1 MDFRFSAFE
10 IINKKQIAQNT
21 KFIFK
26 EFKEITKHVFSHC
39 LNQRHLLTVF
49 LIIQNKYLPSKTNSI
64 INMMLK
70 IVIVPLLKQKRPDL
84 WYGVPLIFLVL
95 IYLSTGSLS

>member
-1 MDFRFSAFE
+1 VDFTFTAFE
-10 IINKKQIAQNT
+10 IINKNQIAQNT

-49 LIIQNKYLPSKTNSI
+49 LIIQNKYLSRKTNNI
-64 INMMLK
+64 INMISK
-70 IVIVPLLKQKRPDL
+70 ISKHKS
-84 WYGVPLIFLVL
+84 LISN
-95 IYLSTGSLS
+95 I